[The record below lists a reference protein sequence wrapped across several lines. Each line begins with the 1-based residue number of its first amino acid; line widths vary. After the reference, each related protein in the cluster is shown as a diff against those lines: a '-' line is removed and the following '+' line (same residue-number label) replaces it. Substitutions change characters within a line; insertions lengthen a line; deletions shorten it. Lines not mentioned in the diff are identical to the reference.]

1 MKYEALIFDFD
12 YTLGD
17 GTDAI
22 TTCFQYGISEV
33 GLPAPDRESVR
44 FTIGMTLANAFV
56 KLTGETDEALI
67 ERFEKL
73 YKQKA
78 DEVLVAGTDVYPYAL
93 TMLEELDKMGV
104 AVGIVSTKFS
114 FRVRDILQKYGM
126 DNLPKVIIG
135 GTDVK
140 VKKPDPEGLFK
151 AVEALGVDKDKVLY
165 VGDHVIDAEAAQRA
179 EIDFA
184 GVLTGTNLREEFKQY
199 PYQYIEE
206 NVGTLFERLKGEE

>member
-1 MKYEALIFDFD
+1 MKYKALIFDFD

-33 GLPAPDRESVR
+33 GLPAPDRERVR

-56 KLTGETDEALI
+56 QLTGQKDEALI

-78 DEVLVAGTDVYPYAL
+78 DEILVAGTIVYSFAL
-93 TMLEELDKMGV
+93 TMLEELNKMGI
-104 AVGIVSTKFS
+104 AVGIVSTKAS
-114 FRVRDILQKYGM
+114 FRVRDILAKYGM
-126 DNLPKVIIG
+126 EGLPKVIVG
-135 GTDVK
+135 GSDVK
-140 VKKPDPEGLFK
+140 AKKPDPEGLLY
-151 AVEALGVDKDKVLY
+151 AIDTLGVAKEEVLY
-165 VGDHVIDAEAAQRA
+165 VGDHVIDAEAAMHA

-184 GVLTGTNLREEFKQY
+184 AVLTGTNKREEFSQY
-199 PYQYIEE
+199 PYKYIEE
-206 NVGTLFERLKGEE
+206 NVGALFARLKGE